1 MGLVMINYA
10 YSYQLNQILNMYT
23 LANEIMQGIAGSL
36 GVILTVPFVAL
47 VTAVLLAERR
57 KVKITQ

>member
-1 MGLVMINYA
+1 
-10 YSYQLNQILNMYT
+10 
-23 LANEIMQGIAGSL
+23 MQGIAGSL